1 MIGDCSMNNKYSKV
15 YVLCPPHVKTGGTEL
30 LHQLVHRINSLG
42 GNAFIV
48 YQAKS
53 KEDAHVSK
61 AFSIYIDNFL
71 LPEQIDDNENNLL
84 VIPEIYC
91 YLLNRFC
98 HIKKAVWWLSVD
110 NFLLFDGGFKGR
122 IRQRGFLKGILGALH
137 GLTKQEFH
145 NSYRLLHKADMHL
158 CQSYYAIDFL
168 AKLGITKNIYY
179 LSDYINDVY
188 IENSSKIDLNRK
200 EDIVLYNPK
209 KGFEFT
215 RKLIEQGKD
224 IHWVAIQGMTTEE
237 VQDLMRRS
245 KVYIDFGNH
254 PGKDRIPREAAM
266 SFCCVI
272 TGKRGSAAF
281 SEDVPIPAEYKF
293 DDDDKHIDN
302 IIELIHSCVGDYDS
316 RIKEFADYRNTIL
329 EEKEKF
335 TDDIKTIFFT
345 E

>member
-1 MIGDCSMNNKYSKV
+1 MSYKYSKI
-15 YVLCPPHVKTGGTEL
+15 YVLCPPHAKTGGTEL
-30 LHQLVHRINSLG
+30 LHQLVYQINCLG
-42 GNAFIV
+42 GKANIV
-48 YQAKS
+48 YLTKNR
-53 KEDAHVSK
+53 EDVHINK
-61 AFSIYIDNFL
+61 AFSIYIDEFL
-71 LPEQIDDNENNLL
+71 IPSQIEDTENNLL
-84 VIPEIYC
+84 IIPEVSC
-91 YLLNRFC
+91 YLLNRF
-98 HIKKAVWWLSVD
+98 HNIKKAVWWLSVD
-110 NFLLFDGGFKGR
+110 NFLLFDGGLKGR
-122 IRQRGFLKGILGALH
+122 IQQRGFLKGVLGALH
-137 GLTKQEFH
+137 GLTRQEFH
-145 NSYRLLHKADMHL
+145 NSYGLLHNADMHL

-168 AKLGITKNIYY
+168 AKLGITKNILY

-188 IENSSKIDLNRK
+188 IENSSKIDLNK
-200 EDIVLYNPK
+200 KDDIVLYNPK

-293 DDDDKHIDN
+293 DDDDKYINN
-302 IIELIHSCVGDYDS
+302 IIELILSCVNNYDS
-316 RIKEFADYRNTIL
+316 RIKDFANYREFIS
-329 EEKEKF
+329 EEKRKF
-335 TDDIKTIFFT
+335 TDDIKEIFFV

>member
-1 MIGDCSMNNKYSKV
+1 MINKYSKV
-15 YVLCPPHVKTGGTEL
+15 YVLCPPYVKTGGTEL
-30 LHQLVHRINSLG
+30 LHQLVHQINSLG

-61 AFSIYIDNFL
+61 AFSIYINNFL
-71 LPEQIDDNENNLL
+71 VPEQIDDNENNLL
-84 VIPEIYC
+84 IVPEIYC

-122 IRQRGFLKGILGALH
+122 IQQRGFFKGVLGALH
-137 GLTKQEFH
+137 GLTRQEFH
-145 NSYRLLHKADMHL
+145 NSYGLLHNADMHL

-168 AKLGITKNIYY
+168 AKLGITKNILY

-188 IENSSKIDLNRK
+188 IENSSKIDLNK
-200 EDIVLYNPK
+200 KDDIVLYNPK

-281 SEDVPIPAEYKF
+281 SEDVPIPEMYKF
-293 DDDDKHIDN
+293 DDNDKQINN
-302 IIELIHSCVGDYDS
+302 IIKLICSCVKNYDS
-316 RIKEFADYRNTIL
+316 RINDFTEYRQFIL
-329 EEKEKF
+329 GEKQKF
-335 TDDIKTIFFT
+335 TDDIKTIFFA